1 MKIVALD
8 IATQTGVAVGE
19 SGTTPKAWSVDLG
32 KGLSEGVRFSQI
44 LKLTHGLI
52 ATHEPDLVAVEAAI
66 GGKNASAYLI
76 GLVACVRGVSA
87 NRGVECE
94 QFHSGSIRK
103 HFLGK
108 AYTSRDF
115 PHLKVAHAKR
125 AIKQLV
131 IDRCALLKW
140 EAEDDNA
147 ADALALWDYTCAH
160 KATSYQAAPLG
171 GLFRG

>member
-1 MKIVALD
+1 
-8 IATQTGVAVGE
+8 
-19 SGTTPKAWSVDLG
+19 
-32 KGLSEGVRFSQI
+32 
-44 LKLTHGLI
+44 
-52 ATHEPDLVAVEAAI
+52 
-66 GGKNASAYLI
+66 
-76 GLVACVRGVSA
+76 VRGVAA

-115 PHLKVAHAKR
+115 PHLKPAAAKK

-131 IDRCALLKW
+131 IDRCGLLKW

-147 ADALALWDYTCAH
+147 ADALALWDYTCAN
-160 KATSYQAAPLG
+160 KVKTYQPKPLG
-171 GLFRG
+171 GLFRE